1 MRLSVNIVN
10 FFYLPEKE
18 YIGFLGFQHEIGHF
32 IHLFFHII
40 HTLIHSNYQYF
51 PVFSVIFKCSP
62 YGFQKIFNNLWK
74 TSKSCFKVNISVTHP
89 QIVPLRH

>member
-10 FFYLPEKE
+10 FVYLPEKE
-18 YIGFLGFQHEIGHF
+18 YIGFLGFQHEIRHF

-62 YGFQKIFNNLWK
+62 YGFQKIFNSLWK

>member
-10 FFYLPEKE
+10 FVYLPEKE

-40 HTLIHSNYQYF
+40 HTIFHRRLLNFPAYSVYF
-51 PVFSVIFKCSP
+51 EFGRNFFPIFINS
-62 YGFQKIFNNLWK
+62 LWK
-74 TSKSCFKVNISVTHP
+74 TEEAAKKVNIPVTRP